1 MSVESQLLDRVRAA
15 LKGEIRLD
23 HKLKDVHVVLN
34 ADGTVTIEAEAA
46 SVAAKKLALERIG
59 AVPGIAGIV
68 DRLHVARAARMGDG
82 EIRAHLRD
90 AFIDELAFK
99 RFAIREFRHGSF
111 QQVQGAPEKTYGCLD
126 IEVADGVVTLNGS
139 VPGLESKR
147 LAGIIAWWIPGT
159 RDVINGIVVDPPEDD
174 GPDHIAEAVHIAL
187 EKDPFVDAAQV
198 RASVTGCVVRLTG
211 LVPTET
217 ERERAEDD
225 AWCVFGVD
233 DVVNEIKV
241 A

>member
-1 MSVESQLLDRVRAA
+1 MSIESELLEHARAA
-15 LKGEIRLD
+15 LRAEIRLD
-23 HKLKDVHVVLN
+23 HKLKDVHLVLN
-34 ADGTVTIEAEAA
+34 PDRTIVVESEAP
-46 SVAAKKLALERIG
+46 SVAVKKLALERIG

-82 EIRAHLRD
+82 EIRAHIRN
-90 AFIDELAFK
+90 AFVDEPAFK

-111 QQVQGAPEKTYGCLD
+111 QQVQGAAEKAYGCLD
-126 IEVADGVVTLNGS
+126 IEVNDGVVTLNGC

-147 LAGIIAWWIPGT
+147 LAGVIAWWIPGT
-159 RDVINGIVVDPPEDD
+159 RDVVNGIVVDPPEDD
-174 GPDHIAEAVHIAL
+174 GPDHIAEAVRIVL
-187 EKDPFVDAAQV
+187 EKDPFVDAGQV
-198 RASVTGCVVRLTG
+198 HTTVTGRVVRLTG